1 MTLVIKKRA
10 EGWLIYKVRKSGRT
24 LPVPERLRPARGLWR
39 KEMKT
44 ERQTGYGNPFWP
56 DFIKIGSTV
65 PSPTILKNTLLT
77 AAFALIMSAL
87 SAQSANI
94 PILALPFK
102 ITAPG
107 TYVLTRNL
115 IYSLAANVAPGS
127 PGSPPPAIT
136 ISSTTPGQIV
146 LDLKGFSITGTVC
159 LRIDTDS

>member
-1 MTLVIKKRA
+1 MF
-10 EGWLIYKVRKSGRT
+10 S
-24 LPVPERLRPARGLWR
+24 
-39 KEMKT
+39 MKT
-44 ERQTGYGNPFWP
+44 SPRIFLFLRALEYNDPKLQAQLHITAVE
-56 DFIKIGSTV
+56 IGSTV

-87 SAQSANI
+87 SAQSADI

>member
-44 ERQTGYGNPFWP
+44 ERQTAYGNPF
-56 DFIKIGSTV
+56 
-65 PSPTILKNTLLT
+65 
-77 AAFALIMSAL
+77 
-87 SAQSANI
+87 
-94 PILALPFK
+94 
-102 ITAPG
+102 G

-115 IYSLAANVAPGS
+115 IYSLPANVAPGS

-146 LDLKGFSITGTVC
+146 LDLKGFRITGTVG